1 VTTEGNFQIF
11 KIFEML
17 AEYDRERMTNE
28 KFNEKEA

>member
-1 VTTEGNFQIF
+1 MRQISF